1 MDGVAVAT
9 VPKNSIHTVRV
20 YFGIL
25 CNTKATLV
33 MMPSVP
39 SFCTPGRPLK
49 NLSVTSLPKPTLR
62 NLWPGI
68 SKRSVLTILRPS
80 ESSV

>member
-1 MDGVAVAT
+1 MGKQKVADFDNRWRGGGDRT
-9 VPKNSIHTVRV
+9 ENTVRV

-25 CNTKATLV
+25 CNTKATPV

-62 NLWPGI
+62 NL
-68 SKRSVLTILRPS
+68 
-80 ESSV
+80 